1 MDLETRADAETEPVF
16 DPSDLI
22 VGTIRPP
29 DWLGRIPT
37 FAWLFV
43 ALAAAGV
50 AYLIWQAFRSG
61 PDGIS
66 PTSLVFVLLSVVSCA
81 TTVLLPAAMLVG
93 RRGLGRAGSWL
104 LQGGIALATAELLR
118 LFGRDVV
125 NAIAGPP
132 SIDADISS
140 AISSH
145 VVQSLAILVPVALL
159 RMFGLAKIGLGLGA
173 IAAPSRSLGRVA
185 FAVLAVLLAVVL
197 VGDVLEI
204 QVFKAESATDT
215 LLLMYNVLVVV
226 TVLVVLGLWAWV
238 ASIAARRDGAPW
250 RPIVVGAVAVV
261 LGNGLGAA
269 GSLVALL
276 QSGTDNAPTILTWT
290 VLAAATVGAVGAAVL
305 LVGFARGFE
314 PIDNE
319 DGAEPARGENGDGAE
334 PAPGDAPDAGPVAH
348 SAGA

>member
-22 VGTIRPP
+22 VGTRRPP
-29 DWLGRIPT
+29 DWLGPIPT
-37 FAWLFV
+37 LAWLFV

-145 VVQSLAILVPVALL
+145 VVRSLAILVPVALL

-185 FAVLAVLLAVVL
+185 FAVLAVLLAMVL

-269 GSLVALL
+269 GSLVAL
-276 QSGTDNAPTILTWT
+276 QQAGTDNAPTILTWT

-319 DGAEPARGENGDGAE
+319 DGSEPARGENENGAE

>member
-1 MDLETRADAETEPVF
+1 MDLETGADAETEPVF

-37 FAWLFV
+37 LARLFV

-66 PTSLVFVLLSVVSCA
+66 PTSLVFVLLSVVSSA
-81 TTVLLPAAMLVG
+81 ATVLLPAAMLVG

-118 LFGRDVV
+118 LFGRDIV

-145 VVQSLAILVPVALL
+145 VVQSLAILVPVAFL
-159 RMFGLAKIGLGLGA
+159 RMFGLGKIGLGLGA

-250 RPIVVGAVAVV
+250 RAIVVGAVAVV
-261 LGNGLGAA
+261 LGNAIGAA

-319 DGAEPARGENGDGAE
+319 DGSEPARGENENGAE
-334 PAPGDAPDAGPVAH
+334 PAPGDASDAGPVAH

>member
-29 DWLGRIPT
+29 DWLGPIPT
-37 FAWLFV
+37 LAWLFV

-81 TTVLLPAAMLVG
+81 ATVLLPAAMLVG
-93 RRGLGRAGSWL
+93 HRGLGRAGSWL
-104 LQGGIALATAELLR
+104 LQGGIALAAAELLR

-276 QSGTDNAPTILTWT
+276 QAGTDNAPTILTRT

-319 DGAEPARGENGDGAE
+319 DGSEPARGENENGAE